1 MTRNLQRRLQKLEA
15 QVPRQP
21 TEQEKQRETLRN
33 FLICAVAYYLG
44 DPRPEGSV
52 AEAYRRALG
61 YPNSYEFQKALDAND
76 PDFQERVRLA
86 KTKLLAK
93 FGVSWEHERKEIAEA
108 LERMEAG
115 LSEHYKSICRR
126 FDA

>member
-1 MTRNLQRRLQKLEA
+1 VPWPIIWAIQDRKDRLRRPIGGYWDIRTRK
-15 QVPRQP
+15 
-21 TEQEKQRETLRN
+21 
-33 FLICAVAYYLG
+33 
-44 DPRPEGSV
+44 
-52 AEAYRRALG
+52 
-61 YPNSYEFQKALDAND
+61 FQKALDAND

>member
-1 MTRNLQRRLQKLEA
+1 
-15 QVPRQP
+15 
-21 TEQEKQRETLRN
+21 
-33 FLICAVAYYLG
+33 
-44 DPRPEGSV
+44 
-52 AEAYRRALG
+52 
-61 YPNSYEFQKALDAND
+61 
-76 PDFQERVRLA
+76 VRLA